1 MRRAINKYRNLVAS
15 EQFQKAAL
23 NVTNNLTGLNGS
35 SSQPVPKTPAFTYNQ
50 IRSASTVTNITRKIS
65 TKGKDGVI
73 SINGLEIPQTSP
85 KIVSTFELQPDNS
98 DSLYNSDSAVFRY
111 EPSDLYS
118 LKSDKPQIVVI
129 CEKDATLSY
138 GKLGTNPNLNKP
150 KPSDILDEQLI
161 IPKGY
166 NIIDVPPMVPFQIRG
181 KDYQVKKLLR
191 HKDYGEFKEVLS
203 AKESIRSVE
212 VDKILD
218 LSYKNAEVI
227 AATLQGLIF
236 AHPKQGTFGPEA
248 TGPIVPPS
256 KFSEQSLTLMRFHD
270 SKSNTES
277 SSPCHFHLSKR
288 MLIIVTTNE
297 PASATFYTSGIA
309 EKIDEQSPKISVNFE
324 KNSIY
329 SLTFPT
335 GTHHQFH
342 GYLFAGSFHAY
353 DSPNVMTKLSEMFS
367 IKSDVGNNLLS
378 INTVDSTFAASY
390 LASKDLERNGYER

>member
-1 MRRAINKYRNLVAS
+1 MRRAINIFTS
-15 EQFQKAAL
+15 EQFQQAAL
-23 NVTNNLTGLNGS
+23 KVTNNLTGLNIS
-35 SSQPVPKTPAFTYNQ
+35 SSQLVSKTPAFAYNQ
-50 IRSASTVTNITRKIS
+50 IRQASTFTNCTRQIS
-65 TKGKDGVI
+65 TEGKDRVVT
-73 SINGLEIPQTSP
+73 INGLKIPQTLP
-85 KIVSTFELQPDNS
+85 EILSTFEFQPDKNE
-98 DSLYNSDSAVFRY
+98 DLNYGDTAVFRY

-118 LKSDKPQIVVI
+118 LTTDKPQIAVI
-129 CEKDATLSY
+129 CEKDVTLFY
-138 GKLGTNPNLNKP
+138 GQFGTNPNLNKP
-150 KPSDILDEQLI
+150 KPSDILADKLI

-166 NIIDVPPMVPFQIRG
+166 NIIDISPMVPFQIVG
-181 KDYQVKKLLR
+181 EGYQVKKLLR
-191 HKDYGEFKEVLS
+191 PKDYGEFKEVLS
-203 AKESIRSVE
+203 AKESVRSVE

-218 LSYKNAEVI
+218 LSYKNAEVV
-227 AATLQGLIF
+227 AATLSGLIF

-256 KFSEQSLTLMRFHD
+256 RYSEQSLTLMRFHD
-270 SKSNTES
+270 SKSNTQS

-288 MLIIVTTNE
+288 MLIIITTNE

-309 EKIDEQSPKISVNFE
+309 EEIDEQSPKISFDFE

-353 DSPNVMTKLSEMFS
+353 DSPNVMKSLSEMFS
-367 IKSDVGNNLLS
+367 LKSALGNNLLS

-390 LASKDLERNGYER
+390 LASQDQERNSYER